1 MTTRVTRSGRI
12 SKKPTRLEPTERP
25 VDDFSDGEHDS
36 DFDENDT
43 DICETEDEDFS
54 SDEDEDEDADDN
66 GNLAGFVVDD
76 EEESDE
82 ESEA

>member
-25 VDDFSDGEHDS
+25 VDDFSDGEYDS
-36 DFDENDT
+36 DYDENDT

-54 SDEDEDEDADDN
+54 SDEDEDADDN

-76 EEESDE
+76 DGESDE